1 MIEDFFDPQTGDV
14 LIRDYMIYVINTS
27 NLTTREKDVIILRF
41 GLEDGGEGKIKSLEV
56 VASTFFV
63 TRERI
68 RQIEIKALR
77 KMKFM
82 IFDEMSDHLK
92 PIFDNMG
99 WYKLA
104 YELYLQ
110 KKAMEITP
118 KE

>member
-27 NLTTREKDVIILRF
+27 HLTEREKDVIILRF
-41 GLEDGGEGKIKSLEV
+41 GLEDGGDGKIRPLEDV
-56 VASTFFV
+56 GKAFKV

-110 KKAMEITP
+110 KKEMEIKP